1 MEHIITLI
9 YNLKNMRPTKEKI
22 KPEGSQYKRG
32 KGIVIPAN
40 AKPSKQPVRST
51 FSATK
56 NIFDIFNKK

>member
-1 MEHIITLI
+1 
-9 YNLKNMRPTKEKI
+9 MRPTKEKI
-22 KPEGSQYKRG
+22 KPEGSPYKRG

-40 AKPSKQPVRST
+40 TKPSKQPSKQPVRST